1 MTEEAAAPAP
11 ATTPAKKAPKAKAPK
26 AKGEKKPKA
35 APTHPPTAA
44 MVKAAIKALKERN
57 GSSLPAIKK
66 YIAAEYKVD
75 TVKLAPFIKKA
86 IKTMVEKKALVQTKG
101 KGASGSFKLAAAEK
115 KEKKVKTPKKKVAK
129 KPKAAKKVKTP
140 KKKAAKKPKAEKK
153 AKTPKKKAEK
163 KPKAAKPKATKPKA
177 EKKPKAAKPKA
188 EKKPKAAKPKTPKA
202 KKPAAKKVA
211 KK

>member
-1 MTEEAAAPAP
+1 MAEEAAAAP
-11 ATTPAKKAPKAKAPK
+11 AAEAPAAAAPAKKAAKAKAPK

-35 APTHPPTAA
+35 APTHPPTSA

-86 IKTMVEKKALVQTKG
+86 IKSMVEKKALVQTKG

-115 KEKKVKTPKKKVAK
+115 KEKKVA
-129 KPKAAKKVKTP
+129 P
-140 KKKAAKKPKAEKK
+140 KKKAAPKKEKK
-153 AKTPKKKAEK
+153 AKTPKKKAAPKKEK
-163 KPKAAKPKATKPKA
+163 KAKTPKKKAAKPKA
-177 EKKPKAAKPKA
+177 EKKAMAAKPKA
-188 EKKPKAAKPKTPKA
+188 EKKPKAAKPKYLF
-202 KKPAAKKVA
+202 
-211 KK
+211 